1 MANTISKYE
10 DKAIIQRGLNIKEAS
25 KKANKMDRDKLY
37 DKLYT
42 DLSSKEAKN
51 YLKKGWTKK
60 ENYK

>member
-1 MANTISKYE
+1 MNK
-10 DKAIIQRGLNIKEAS
+10 KE
-25 KKANKMDRDKLY
+25 LY

>member
-1 MANTISKYE
+1 M
-10 DKAIIQRGLNIKEAS
+10 DKKE
-25 KKANKMDRDKLY
+25 LY

-51 YLKKGWTKK
+51 YLKKVWTRK